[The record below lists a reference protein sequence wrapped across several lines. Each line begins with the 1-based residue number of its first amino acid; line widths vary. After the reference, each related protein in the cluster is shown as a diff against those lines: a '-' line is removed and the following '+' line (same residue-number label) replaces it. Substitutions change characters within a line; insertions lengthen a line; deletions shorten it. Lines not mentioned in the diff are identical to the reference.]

1 MRRRLLSTSLHKST
15 FYALYEQVQNIT
27 QTAITME
34 RVTLEP
40 SNSFTVE
47 SITAEPGAG
56 QGVAARGLALQVQDS
71 WQYLFC
77 LKPRPEHNN
86 KNLRQVSSAVL
97 CAVTSEL

>member
-1 MRRRLLSTSLHKST
+1 M
-15 FYALYEQVQNIT
+15 YEQVQNIT

-97 CAVTSEL
+97 CSATSEL